1 MDTST
6 LTSKTDLAS
15 LKTKVDDLD
24 VDKLK
29 IVSVDL
35 SKLSIE
41 IDNDIVKKTV
51 YDKLAIKVSAID
63 TKVSSGLVP
72 KIQNDSDK
80 QGLEKRRKFRMSK
93 KSNY

>member
-1 MDTST
+1 MDAST

-35 SKLSIE
+35 SKLSIAM
-41 IDNDIVKKTV
+41 DNNIVKKTV
-51 YDKLAIKVSAID
+51 NGKLAIKVSAID
-63 TKVSSGLVP
+63 TKVPSGLVT
-72 KIQNDSDK
+72 KTQNDSDK
-80 QGLEKRRKFRMSK
+80 QRLEKRRKFRMSTK
-93 KSNY
+93 R